1 MTECEYYQQLISQR
15 LDGELTAAQEHELAE
30 HLSRCADCRA
40 VDAAFR
46 ALSEGCA
53 DSAEDV
59 PADLCENV
67 MGEIRRENIRK
78 TNKRGSKRTWR
89 SLLATA
95 ACFALICAA
104 AATALPMLARSN
116 ASTASMQAS
125 DTANGITGSGADAAM
140 PADAAP
146 AEEPESAAEQ
156 RAKADGSML
165 YTMESASEA
174 GAASYNVSDDEL
186 GRFVEML
193 SDGASESA
201 MPEAAADESCVV
213 GSEYNNVCVYIYG
226 GRVLYSTDGGETVYE
241 SAVSAEGVNEI
252 LAFFA
257 G

>member
-46 ALSEGCA
+46 ALSEGFA
-53 DSAEDV
+53 DSAEDA

-104 AATALPMLARSN
+104 AAAFPRHFLIIFAILSLNATFGRSPRERPYSPANRLSRLPA
-116 ASTASMQAS
+116 Q
-125 DTANGITGSGADAAM
+125 
-140 PADAAP
+140 
-146 AEEPESAAEQ
+146 
-156 RAKADGSML
+156 
-165 YTMESASEA
+165 
-174 GAASYNVSDDEL
+174 
-186 GRFVEML
+186 
-193 SDGASESA
+193 
-201 MPEAAADESCVV
+201 
-213 GSEYNNVCVYIYG
+213 
-226 GRVLYSTDGGETVYE
+226 
-241 SAVSAEGVNEI
+241 
-252 LAFFA
+252 
-257 G
+257 